1 MKEKGEALKERL
13 RKLQGDP
20 LWRASGCLMRMKNLS
35 ERDEWG
41 VVEWESE

>member
-1 MKEKGEALKERL
+1 MEERGQAIKERL
-13 RKLQGDP
+13 RELHSGL
-20 LWRASGCLMRMKNLS
+20 LWKSIGLLDADENLS